1 MIGRLDD
8 PMKGTSAMFAGNA
21 LPHPCVEPV
30 TPTCAAVRTWHHLFC
45 RVANATAA
53 ALSLAGLLVLGA
65 PGQASAATDITAAI
79 SVDVFSTDPT
89 KFYAANDYLL
99 MANVYESLYGHD
111 EKGTLIP
118 TLATGV
124 EVKDNGLTYEFAL
137 RPNVKFHNGNPFT
150 AEDVRF
156 SWQKAIDPVRKWPR
170 AGVLA
175 ANIADVEIIS
185 PLKVRVKLKNR
196 DAGMLE
202 NMDTNLYMLSK
213 KHVEGV
219 GDTVFGD
226 NPMGTGPFKFKE
238 RKIKEYIILEGFP
251 GYWGKPPEINKLT
264 LKMVNDEQTR
274 LSMIQAGEAD
284 LVDNVSPFLAVRMK
298 KISSLKVIQAP
309 TLRNMY
315 IMMNATGK
323 NPRMKNEEVRRA
335 FMTLVDTEKLTKSVY
350 LGFAQPAKLN
360 CGPGGT
366 GCMGT
371 PSPRIDAKQAREM
384 LTKAG
389 FDFSKPLVLYGMA
402 SGFIPQTREV
412 IEALAQ
418 RFSEAGVQTKIT
430 LLEYAAWVQAE
441 MDKSPDIDMIFCMFP
456 DYSKEPS
463 GRLLRG
469 MKSGSVFSWYEDPA
483 LDVLIEKMNDFTD
496 TAARE
501 KHISQIYQRIN
512 DKAAVIPLWA
522 TDTIFVS
529 RNDIQWV
536 PTANATWPVFKNLKK
551 SK

>member
-1 MIGRLDD
+1 
-8 PMKGTSAMFAGNA
+8 MFASDA
-21 LPHPCVEPV
+21 ICYPSAKPM
-30 TPTCAAVRTWHHLFC
+30 TPPRVGRWRKSARRAVLATTATWL
-45 RVANATAA
+45 
-53 ALSLAGLLVLGA
+53 LAGLLIIGA
-65 PGQASAATDITAAI
+65 PTPAMAATDITAAI

-99 MANVYESLYGHD
+99 MSNVYESLYGHD
-111 EKGTLIP
+111 EKGTLVP

-124 EVKDNGLTYEFAL
+124 DVKDNGLTYEFAL
-137 RPNVKFHNGNPFT
+137 RPNVKFHNGNAFT

-175 ANIADVEIIS
+175 ANIADVEIVN
-185 PLKVRVKLKNR
+185 PLKVRIKLKNR

-202 NMDTNLYMLSK
+202 NLDTNLFMLSK

-219 GDTVFGD
+219 GDAVFGD

-238 RKIKEYIILEGFP
+238 RKIKEYIVLEGFQ

-264 LKMVNDEQTR
+264 LKIVTDESTR

-284 LVDNVSPFLAVRMK
+284 IVDNVSPFLATRMK
-298 KISSLKVIQAP
+298 SIQNLKVIQGP

-315 IMMNATGK
+315 MMMSATGK
-323 NPRMKNEEVRRA
+323 NPRMKEEVRRT
-335 FMTLVDTEKLTKSVY
+335 FMTLVDTEKMTKSVY
-350 LGFAQPAKLN
+350 LGFAKPAKLN
-360 CGPGGT
+360 CAPPGVGCTGT
-366 GCMGT
+366 Q
-371 PSPRIDAKQAREM
+371 SPRIDAKQAREI

-389 FDFSKPLVLYGMA
+389 WDFSKPLNIYGMA
-402 SGFIPQTREV
+402 AGFIPQTREL

-418 RFSEAGVQTKIT
+418 RFSEAGVQSKIT

-441 MDKSPDIDMIFCMFP
+441 MDKNPDIDMIFTMFP
-456 DYSKEPS
+456 DYSREPS

-469 MKSGSVFSWYEDPA
+469 MKSGSQFSWYEDPV
-483 LDVLIEKMNDFTD
+483 LDGMIDKMNDFTD
-496 TAARE
+496 VAARE
-501 KHISQIYQRIN
+501 KHISGIYQRIN

-522 TDTIFVS
+522 TDMIYVARTDV
-529 RNDIQWV
+529 QYT
-536 PTANATWPVFKNLKK
+536 PTPNATWPVFKYMKK
-551 SK
+551 VK

>member
-1 MIGRLDD
+1 MLASTTFTPLRTTA
-8 PMKGTSAMFAGNA
+8 GTSVGSAS
-21 LPHPCVEPV
+21 LPR
-30 TPTCAAVRTWHHLFC
+30 AVVGSLLKHIR
-45 RVANATAA
+45 RASGAA
-53 ALSLAGLLVLGA
+53 AATLSIVGALASGVPSQALAA
-65 PGQASAATDITAAI
+65 PDVTAAI

-89 KFYAANDYLL
+89 KFFAANDYLL

-111 EKGTLIP
+111 EKGALIP

-124 EVKDNGLTYEFAL
+124 EVKDDGLTYEFTL
-137 RPNVKFHNGNPFT
+137 RPNVKFHNGDAFT

-156 SWQKAIDPVRKWPR
+156 SWQKAVDPVRKWPR

-175 ANIADVEIIS
+175 ANIADVEIVG
-185 PLKVRVKLKNR
+185 PLKVRIKLKKR

-213 KHVEGV
+213 KHVEAV

-238 RKIKEYIILEGFP
+238 RKIKEFIALEGFP
-251 GYWGKPPEINKLT
+251 GYWGKPPAVGKLMLRIVT
-264 LKMVNDEQTR
+264 DESTR
-274 LSMIQAGEAD
+274 LAQLQSGEVD
-284 LVDNVSPFLAVRMK
+284 IVDNVSPFLAVRMK
-298 KISSLKVIQAP
+298 GVQNLKVIQAP

-323 NPRMKNEEVRRA
+323 NERMKNEEVRRA
-335 FMTLVDTEKLTKSVY
+335 LMTLVDTEKLTKSVY
-350 LGFAQPAKLN
+350 LGFAAPAKLN

-371 PSPRIDAKQAREM
+371 QSPRIDAQQARAA

-389 FDFSKPLVLYGMA
+389 FDFSKPLNFVGMA
-402 SGFIPQTREV
+402 SGFIPQTRELV
-412 IEALAQ
+412 EALAQ

-441 MDKSPDIDMIFCMFP
+441 QTKDPSVDLIFCMFP

-463 GRLLRG
+463 GRLQRG
-469 MKSGSVFSWYEDPA
+469 MRSGSMFSWYEDPV
-483 LDVLIEKMNDFTD
+483 LDTMIDKMNDFTD
-496 TAARE
+496 TSARE
-501 KHISQIYQRIN
+501 KHISGIYQRIN

-522 TDTIFVS
+522 TDTIFVA

-536 PTANATWPVFKNLKK
+536 PTPNATWPVFKNIVKK
-551 SK
+551 GK